1 MVYFD
6 FLGYAF
12 IAYTESTGQILHIII
27 PILSVVLSFYFLHIK
42 GISRRYL
49 RKELRYGFFVTIF
62 SIFLGCVVCYLI
74 ANELD
79 FNGKSMSWY
88 NRTYFSVALYCL
100 PSLAVSAFFYAQL
113 VRTRDTPLSLAL
125 QAQARLNGV
134 NLMWALGS
142 IILTLMGFRVG
153 YVLMMPVLVS
163 LIVNTIIGLTK
174 SQNTSRAS
182 DQQQQ
187 FRLNKVATIYD
198 MICFFFFL
206 LLLHSKKMVVHSFG
220 WTSCCCFMGMP
231 LLSFNHGRIHS
242 NCWALRW

>member
-6 FLGYAF
+6 FLGYIF
-12 IAYTESTGQILHIII
+12 VAYTESTGQLLHIII

-49 RKELRYGFFVTIF
+49 RKELRYGFLVTIF
-62 SIFLGCVVCYLI
+62 SLFLGFCVCYLI
-74 ANELD
+74 AVELD

-100 PSLAVSAFFYAQL
+100 PSIAVSAFFYAQL

-134 NLMWALGS
+134 NLVWALGS
-142 IILTLMGFRVG
+142 VVLTLMGFRTA

-163 LIVNTIIGLTK
+163 LIVNTVIGLTK
-174 SQNTSRAS
+174 SQNTSNVSNVLS
-182 DQQQQ
+182 D
-187 FRLNKVATIYD
+187 
-198 MICFFFFL
+198 
-206 LLLHSKKMVVHSFG
+206 
-220 WTSCCCFMGMP
+220 
-231 LLSFNHGRIHS
+231 
-242 NCWALRW
+242 

>member
-12 IAYTESTGQILHIII
+12 IAYTEPTGQILHIII
-27 PILSVVLSFYFLHIK
+27 PILSVALSFYFLHIK

-62 SIFLGCVVCYLI
+62 SLFLGGMVCHLI
-74 ANELD
+74 AMELD

-134 NLMWALGS
+134 NLMWSLGS
-142 IILTLMGFRVG
+142 VILTVMGFRTA
-153 YVLMMPVLVS
+153 YILMVPALVS
-163 LIVNTIIGLTK
+163 LVVNTVIGLTK
-174 SQNTSRAS
+174 AQNTSKAS
-182 DQQQQ
+182 LVP
-187 FRLNKVATIYD
+187 FSLFT
-198 MICFFFFL
+198 
-206 LLLHSKKMVVHSFG
+206 LHKM
-220 WTSCCCFMGMP
+220 
-231 LLSFNHGRIHS
+231 
-242 NCWALRW
+242 

>member
-1 MVYFD
+1 MYQSKFQAYVSSRMVYFD
-6 FLGYAF
+6 LLGYAF
-12 IAYTESTGQILHIII
+12 IAYNESTGQILHIII
-27 PILSVVLSFYFLHIK
+27 PILSVVISFYFLHIK

-62 SIFLGCVVCYLI
+62 SVFLGFLVCYLI
-74 ANELD
+74 ASELD

-134 NLMWALGS
+134 NLVWAIGC
-142 IILTLMGFRVG
+142 IGLTIMGFRTA

-174 SQNTSRAS
+174 SQNTSKAQELL
-182 DQQQQ
+182 DQSAKFIDQM
-187 FRLNKVATIYD
+187 K
-198 MICFFFFL
+198 
-206 LLLHSKKMVVHSFG
+206 
-220 WTSCCCFMGMP
+220 
-231 LLSFNHGRIHS
+231 NH
-242 NCWALRW
+242 